1 VPKALVNQE
10 KMTMV
15 CSMVKKGVVAA
26 ALGAGALYLAFGT
39 LAPSYVRTAFHKGR
53 HAVKST
59 VPPQFDI
66 DRARDEIASL
76 EPAIRDNIE
85 LLARSEVDVEYLE
98 REIAT
103 VENNLAAEKKEI
115 VAMRESLDTGD
126 FRLAGRVSYTADEI
140 KGDLARRLDHYR
152 NVTRTLEEKQ
162 ATLKIKQKA
171 VTAAHQQLKNMAAQ
185 KKALLAK
192 LDGIEARLK
201 MIEATRATNDYN
213 FDDSALARAKRTVAE
228 LDKRLDEMARFAEL
242 EGRFS
247 EAGTTVIVEPGR
259 DVVKEIDAE
268 FGAPEGDSTLKTTD
282 KSL

>member
-1 VPKALVNQE
+1 
-10 KMTMV
+10 
-15 CSMVKKGVVAA
+15 MVKKGVVAA

-39 LAPSYVRTAFHKGR
+39 SAPSYVRTAFHKGR
-53 HAVKST
+53 HAVKSN

-85 LLARSEVDVEYLE
+85 MLARSEVEVEWLD
-98 REIAT
+98 REIAAIRS
-103 VENNLAAEKKEI
+103 NLAVEKKSL
-115 VAMRESLDTGD
+115 VALRESLETGD
-126 FRLAGRVSYTADEI
+126 FRLAGHVTYTADEV
-140 KGDLARRLDHYR
+140 KGELARRYDHYR
-152 NVTRTLEEKQ
+152 YASRTLEEKET
-162 ATLKIKQKA
+162 TLKIKQKA
-171 VTAAHQQLKNMAAQ
+171 VAAAHQQLRNMAAQ

-201 MIEATRATNDYN
+201 MIEATKATNEFN
-213 FDDSALARAKRTVAE
+213 FDDSALARAKQSVAE

-247 EAGTTVIVEPGR
+247 EAGVPVIVEPGR

-268 FGAPEGDSTLKTTD
+268 FGTPAKGSTPKTTD